1 MENRFNDTKYV
12 LLIFL
17 FFLIIF
23 SISNINAV
31 DPDFNTTNE
40 TAIASNDNNTL
51 SVENSTDLMVVSE
64 SEDNFIDENK
74 SSDEAKSTVES
85 KSVNKLSEDNK
96 TIKGDISTSLSA
108 PSTISMK
115 YHDGTQLIVR
125 INCNESLDG
134 KYLKMILDNNET
146 YWRPINNNQA
156 NLTIYSYVG
165 RHNIYCEFSYF
176 GYTMSSCNVVIT
188 VEDNRIETI
197 LTADDLEMYYQDGSS
212 YIVYLRDINGTKIAN
227 TYVTINIFNKN
238 VNRTYF
244 ATTDNEGVAYVI
256 ISFGSGEYNVFTTF
270 RGNND
275 YKSSNMTSK
284 ITIKKY
290 VTSLSSEGITKYYGE
305 DKNLSAKIVDSDGIE
320 LPNCYIT
327 IKISNRTYYR
337 KSNGNGLI
345 FLPINLRPG
354 NYTAE
359 INFNGTVSGYEKSST
374 TAKVVVLGYPTKIIS
389 NDIIKYYR
397 NGTNLNGQLTV
408 YNELLNTTSPLND
421 TFITLFVSGKNYYRT
436 TDADGRFNLNI
447 NLKPGNYTVTI
458 SYRGYT
464 GYLSS
469 NKTVHVVVI
478 PYVTR
483 LTVNDLVK
491 YYRNASRLEG
501 NLYLIGDNGSETP
514 FNNTYV
520 NITVS
525 SKTYNVRTNENG
537 SFNLNINLNPKKYQA
552 IINYAGRTGY
562 LSSNKIINIT
572 VLSYTT
578 KLVGNDLVK
587 YYRNAS
593 RLEGNLYLIGDNGSE
608 TPFNNTYVN
617 ITVSSRT
624 YNVCTDENGSFHL
637 NINLNPG
644 NYNATIKYNGRTGY
658 SASNITLKINV
669 LKINTY
675 IISNLLIKY
684 YRNTSRL
691 IVHVSDQNGNSLSG
705 AYINITVSGK
715 TYSRRTNETGDANL
729 TINLNVGNY
738 TVDLYYSGSNGYS
751 SSRSKVNI
759 TVIPVPVRIESLSA
773 DIPLNGTYYVRVVN
787 NNGNPVNSA
796 ALVFT
801 IRNRTY
807 YRYTDSDGVA
817 SLTIRL
823 RQGNYNMDVRPAND
837 NYIGNNL
844 LETISVG

>member
-1 MENRFNDTKYV
+1 M
-12 LLIFL
+12 
-17 FFLIIF
+17 
-23 SISNINAV
+23 
-31 DPDFNTTNE
+31 
-40 TAIASNDNNTL
+40 
-51 SVENSTDLMVVSE
+51 
-64 SEDNFIDENK
+64 
-74 SSDEAKSTVES
+74 
-85 KSVNKLSEDNK
+85 
-96 TIKGDISTSLSA
+96 
-108 PSTISMK
+108 
-115 YHDGTQLIVR
+115 
-125 INCNESLDG
+125 
-134 KYLKMILDNNET
+134 
-146 YWRPINNNQA
+146 
-156 NLTIYSYVG
+156 
-165 RHNIYCEFSYF
+165 
-176 GYTMSSCNVVIT
+176 
-188 VEDNRIETI
+188 
-197 LTADDLEMYYQDGSS
+197 
-212 YIVYLRDINGTKIAN
+212 
-227 TYVTINIFNKN
+227 
-238 VNRTYF
+238 
-244 ATTDNEGVAYVI
+244 
-256 ISFGSGEYNVFTTF
+256 
-270 RGNND
+270 
-275 YKSSNMTSK
+275 
-284 ITIKKY
+284 
-290 VTSLSSEGITKYYGE
+290 
-305 DKNLSAKIVDSDGIE
+305 
-320 LPNCYIT
+320 
-327 IKISNRTYYR
+327 
-337 KSNGNGLI
+337 
-345 FLPINLRPG
+345 
-354 NYTAE
+354 
-359 INFNGTVSGYEKSST
+359 
-374 TAKVVVLGYPTKIIS
+374 
-389 NDIIKYYR
+389 
-397 NGTNLNGQLTV
+397 
-408 YNELLNTTSPLND
+408 
-421 TFITLFVSGKNYYRT
+421 FVSGKNYYRT

-525 SKTYNVRTNENG
+525 S
-537 SFNLNINLNPKKYQA
+537 
-552 IINYAGRTGY
+552 
-562 LSSNKIINIT
+562 
-572 VLSYTT
+572 
-578 KLVGNDLVK
+578 
-587 YYRNAS
+587 
-593 RLEGNLYLIGDNGSE
+593 
-608 TPFNNTYVN
+608 
-617 ITVSSRT
+617 RT

-669 LKINTY
+669 LKINTS

-684 YRNTSRL
+684 YRNASRL

-807 YRYTDSDGVA
+807 YRYTDWQVSQSG
-817 SLTIRL
+817 
-823 RQGNYNMDVRPAND
+823 
-837 NYIGNNL
+837 
-844 LETISVG
+844 